1 MLSLVL
7 ILIILEL
14 LVVQLIHCGIEPLIM
29 YIYIVSRWY
38 FEAPDLLAFVQLLLE
53 KVNFVK

>member
-1 MLSLVL
+1 MLSLIL

-14 LVVQLIHCGIEPLIM
+14 VVQLIHCRIKPLIM
-29 YIYIVSRWY
+29 YIYIVSRRY